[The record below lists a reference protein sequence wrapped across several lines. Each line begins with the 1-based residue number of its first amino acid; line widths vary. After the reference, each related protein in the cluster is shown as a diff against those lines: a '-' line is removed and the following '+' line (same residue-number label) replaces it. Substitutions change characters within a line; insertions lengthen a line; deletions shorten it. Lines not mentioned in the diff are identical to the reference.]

1 MTVPALVKKLRLDAG
16 LSLRELAA
24 VSGLAVSTIHRT
36 ERGELHPTVDTVE
49 RIASATGH
57 RLRLDARPESAGSVL
72 GLSMVLRRELCEQN
86 ELSAVRRAAELASRF
101 ESAPSASRA
110 WMLMAEP
117 PPVGAVEWD
126 AFLGGFAEWLA
137 VRSGLEA
144 PAWTASPSRF
154 LDRGWWVTP
163 MVSMRAWEFAGTPVS
178 LQRRGVFLH
187 RESLTN
193 R

>member
-1 MTVPALVKKLRLDAG
+1 VNVPDLVKELRLDAG

-24 VSGLAVSTIHRT
+24 ASELAASTIHRT
-36 ERGELHPTVDTVE
+36 ERGELNPTVDTLE
-49 RIASATGH
+49 RIVSATGH

-72 GLSMVLRRELCEQN
+72 GLGMVLRRELSDQRD
-86 ELSAVRRAAELASRF
+86 LSVVRRAAELASRF
-101 ESAPSASRA
+101 DAAPTVSKER
-110 WMLMAEP
+110 MLLAEP
-117 PPVGAVEWD
+117 PPVGVDEWD

-137 VRSGLEA
+137 VRSGMEA

-163 MVSMRAWEFAGTPVS
+163 MMSMRAWEFAGTPVS

-187 RESLTN
+187 RESLIN

>member
-1 MTVPALVKKLRLDAG
+1 MNVPDLVKELRLDSG
-16 LSLRELAA
+16 LSLRELAVA
-24 VSGLAVSTIHRT
+24 SELAASTIHRT
-36 ERGELHPTVDTVE
+36 ERGELHPTVNTLE
-49 RIASATGH
+49 RIVSATGH
-57 RLRLDARPESAGSVL
+57 RLRIDARPESAGSVL
-72 GLSMVLRRELCEQN
+72 GLSMVLRRELSDQKGI
-86 ELSAVRRAAELASRF
+86 SVVRRAAELASRF
-101 ESAPSASRA
+101 DAAQSASRA

-137 VRSGLEA
+137 VRSGMEA
-144 PAWTASPSRF
+144 PAWTESPSRF

-187 RESLTN
+187 RESLIN